1 MHLRVCE
8 APFPLDHVL
17 PSLGSIQGLQVLVQP
32 LSKAELSLP
41 LAQQAA
47 GQGVL
52 RTRPPGWQE
61 HQNVPV
67 GFWKHFQETGASQ
80 AHHTGPAFVSF
91 PPTPTSP
98 C

>member
-41 LAQQAA
+41 LAQQ
-47 GQGVL
+47 GRV
-52 RTRPPGWQE
+52 
-61 HQNVPV
+61 
-67 GFWKHFQETGASQ
+67 
-80 AHHTGPAFVSF
+80 
-91 PPTPTSP
+91 